1 MEYQIICEF
10 VALLTKI
17 WPKILIFTF
26 TAKCWREGCYAP
38 PPSSHQD
45 VIDVI

>member
-1 MEYQIICEF
+1 MYIVRVFVQF

-17 WPKILIFTF
+17 WPKILIFTV

-38 PPSSHQD
+38 SPPLHTKK
-45 VIDVI
+45 